1 MQRCREVLP
10 RCRGSK
16 KAAAQRARGLNLILL
31 VATPGQKQPFF
42 VVLVRLF
49 GLFRGLKKPLVC
61 GILGVLNPSSK
72 NHTDKGAIS
81 LHTEYTTE
89 GQGRQA
95 LTPVDLHDGAPAG
108 YWVKDE
114 QGRVYHTYTEDEL
127 PLTDRSPT
135 GKVRPWRERHKEGL
149 LLSEIYATMGETGTG
164 DAARWLSKAQ
174 RLESCAQLMEYT
186 RAETGQLTLHKASFC
201 RVRLC
206 PMCQWRRSIKLG
218 AQVRQVV
225 EQANKEHIKET
236 GAPWRWLMV
245 TFTVRNVEG
254 PDLGKAIDTIHKGL
268 NNLAKCKRWR
278 GAVRGW
284 LRATEVTHNTDP
296 RSGSY
301 DTYHPHMHMLLCV
314 PAAYFSG
321 KGYIRQKEWAEL
333 WGHYIGADYTPI
345 VDVRPIKPEGGG
357 RLSDLPAGEQA
368 AAMGKACAEV
378 SKYAA
383 KPADYI
389 VPSDLSLSMSAVQ
402 VLDAML
408 DRRRMTSW
416 GGLLKDIAKQLQLD
430 DPETG
435 DLVHIDESA
444 SSDPVAEELASYV
457 SYRWA
462 VGARDYL
469 PAGRRSGKSPQ
480 VERAE
485 KAQLKAEVREYRRQ
499 QEAAAALQ
507 DMTTVEEYL
516 SLHSMTAGTLEMA
529 KYNLR
534 TMPRAQIERE
544 LQDAI
549 DIPQD
554 IAERWGTDEKK

>member
-1 MQRCREVLP
+1 M
-10 RCRGSK
+10 
-16 KAAAQRARGLNLILL
+16 
-31 VATPGQKQPFF
+31 
-42 VVLVRLF
+42 
-49 GLFRGLKKPLVC
+49 
-61 GILGVLNPSSK
+61 
-72 NHTDKGAIS
+72 
-81 LHTEYTTE
+81 HTEYITDE
-89 GQGRQA
+89 QGSQA

-108 YWVKDE
+108 YWVKDD
-114 QGRVYHTYTEDEL
+114 QGRVYHTYTKDEL
-127 PLTDRSPT
+127 PLNDRSPS
-135 GKVRPWRERHKEGL
+135 GKVRPWRERHKAGL
-149 LLSEIYATMGETGTG
+149 LLGEIYATMAETVSDPDTPTTDTVALRDVPTYKLDSTG
-164 DAARWLSKAQ
+164 APVLDADGNAVVDGVATFNLPKLRDKSNPAVWLEKAR
-174 RLESCAQLMEYT
+174 RLENCAQFMEYT
-186 RAETGQLTLHKASFC
+186 RADDGQLTLHKASFC

-206 PMCQWRRSIKLG
+206 PMCQWRRSLKLG

-225 EQANKEHIKET
+225 EQANAAHIMET
-236 GAPWRWLMV
+236 GAAWRWLMV

-254 PDLGKAIDTIHKGL
+254 PELSAAIDRIHKGL
-268 NNLAKCKRWR
+268 NNMVKCKRWKA
-278 GAVRGW
+278 AVRGW

-296 RSGSY
+296 HSGSY

-314 PAAYFSG
+314 PASYFSG

-333 WGHYIGADYTPI
+333 WGHYVGADYTPI

-416 GGLLKDIAKQLQLD
+416 GGMLKDIAKRLQLD
-430 DPETG
+430 DPENG
-435 DLVHIDESA
+435 DLVHIDETA
-444 SSDPVAEELASYV
+444 STDPVAEELASYV

-469 PAGRRSGKSPQ
+469 PAGRRRGKSPQ
-480 VERAE
+480 VEKAE
-485 KAQLKAEVREYRRQ
+485 KAQSKAEVREYRRQ
-499 QEAAAALQ
+499 QEVEDTRQ
-507 DMTTVEEYL
+507 DMTTIEGYL
-516 SLHSMTAGTLEMA
+516 SMNSMTPGTLEAA
-529 KYNLR
+529 KYNIR
-534 TMPRAQIERE
+534 TLPRAQIERE
-544 LQDAI
+544 LQAAL

-554 IAERWGTDEKK
+554 IAERWGMDEKDG

>member
-1 MQRCREVLP
+1 M
-10 RCRGSK
+10 
-16 KAAAQRARGLNLILL
+16 
-31 VATPGQKQPFF
+31 
-42 VVLVRLF
+42 
-49 GLFRGLKKPLVC
+49 
-61 GILGVLNPSSK
+61 
-72 NHTDKGAIS
+72 
-81 LHTEYTTE
+81 HTEYTTDRRS
-89 GQGRQA
+89 GQA

-108 YWVKDE
+108 YWVRDE
-114 QGRVYHTYTEDEL
+114 TGRVFHTYTEAEL

-135 GKVRPWRERHKEGL
+135 GKVRPWRERHKAGL
-149 LLSEIYATMGETGTG
+149 LLGEIYATMAETVSDPDTPTTDTVALQDVPTYKLDSTG
-164 DAARWLSKAQ
+164 APVLDADGNAVVDGVATFNLPKLRDKSNPAVWLEKAR
-174 RLESCAQLMEYT
+174 RLESCAQFMEYT
-186 RAETGQLTLHKASFC
+186 RADDGQLTLHKASFC

-206 PMCQWRRSIKLG
+206 PMCQWRRSLKLG

-225 EQANKEHIKET
+225 EQANAAHIMET

-254 PDLGKAIDTIHKGL
+254 VDLSAAIDRIHKGL
-268 NNLAKCKRWR
+268 NNMAKCKRWR

-296 RSGSY
+296 HSGSY

-416 GGLLKDIAKQLQLD
+416 GGLLKDIAKRLQLD
-430 DPETG
+430 DPESG
-435 DLVHIDESA
+435 DLVHIDETASA
-444 SSDPVAEELASYV
+444 DPVAEELASYV

-469 PAGRRSGKSPQ
+469 PAGRRTGKSPQ

-485 KAQLKAEVREYRRQ
+485 KAQSKAEVREYRRQ
-499 QEAAAALQ
+499 QEAEDTRQ
-507 DMTTVEEYL
+507 DMTTIESYL
-516 SLHSMTAGTLEMA
+516 SMNSMTKGTLEAA

-534 TMPRAQIERE
+534 TLPRAQIERE
-544 LQDAI
+544 LQDAL

-554 IAERWGTDEKK
+554 IAERWGMDEKD

>member
-1 MQRCREVLP
+1 MR
-10 RCRGSK
+10 
-16 KAAAQRARGLNLILL
+16 
-31 VATPGQKQPFF
+31 
-42 VVLVRLF
+42 
-49 GLFRGLKKPLVC
+49 
-61 GILGVLNPSSK
+61 
-72 NHTDKGAIS
+72 
-81 LHTEYTTE
+81 TEYTTAE
-89 GQGRQA
+89 QGRQA
-95 LTPVDLHDGAPAG
+95 LTPVDLHDGAPSG
-108 YWVKDE
+108 YWVKDA

-135 GKVRPWRERHKEGL
+135 GKVRPWRERHKAGL
-149 LLSEIYATMGETGTG
+149 LLGEIYATMAELADGSPTTDTMTMPDVTTYKLDSTGAPVLDSDG
-164 DAARWLSKAQ
+164 KPVPDGPAVFHLPPLKSKSKPAVWLEKAR

-186 RAETGQLTLHKASFC
+186 RAESGQLTLHKASFC

-206 PMCQWRRSIKLG
+206 PMCQWRRSLKLG

-225 EQANKEHIKET
+225 EQANAEHIKET

-245 TFTVRNVEG
+245 TFTVRNVQG
-254 PDLGKAIDTIHKGL
+254 PDLSAAIDTIHKGL
-268 NNLAKCKRWR
+268 NNMAKCKRWKA
-278 GAVRGW
+278 AVRGW
-284 LRATEVTHNTDP
+284 LRATEVTHNTDT
-296 RSGSY
+296 RSASY

-389 VPSDLSLSMSAVQ
+389 VPSDLALSMSAVQ

-430 DPETG
+430 DPESG
-435 DLVHIDESA
+435 DLVHIDETASA
-444 SSDPVAEELASYV
+444 DPVAEELASYV
-457 SYRWA
+457 TYRWA

-469 PAGRRSGKSPQ
+469 PAGKRRGKSPQ

-485 KAQLKAEVREYRRQ
+485 KAQTKAEVREYRRQ
-499 QEAAAALQ
+499 QEAADALQ
-507 DMTTVEEYL
+507 DLTTIEDYL
-516 SLHSMTAGTLEMA
+516 SLHSMTAGTLEIA

-534 TMPRAQIERE
+534 TLPRAQIERE
-544 LQDAI
+544 LQDAL

-554 IAERWGTDEKK
+554 IAERWSTDEKT

>member
-1 MQRCREVLP
+1 MH
-10 RCRGSK
+10 
-16 KAAAQRARGLNLILL
+16 N
-31 VATPGQKQPFF
+31 
-42 VVLVRLF
+42 
-49 GLFRGLKKPLVC
+49 
-61 GILGVLNPSSK
+61 
-72 NHTDKGAIS
+72 
-81 LHTEYTTE
+81 EYTTPE
-89 GQGRQA
+89 QGRQA
-95 LTPVDLHDGAPAG
+95 LTPVDLHDGAPQG

-127 PLTDRSPT
+127 PLIDRSPT
-135 GKVRPWRERHKEGL
+135 GKVRPWRERHKAGL
-149 LLSEIYATMGETGTG
+149 LLGEIYATMGESGTA

-186 RAETGQLTLHKASFC
+186 RADNGQLTLHKASFC

-206 PMCQWRRSIKLG
+206 PMCQWRRSLKLG

-225 EQANKEHIKET
+225 EQANAAHLKKT

-245 TFTVRNVEG
+245 TFTVRNVQG
-254 PDLGKAIDTIHKGL
+254 PDLGAAIDTIHNGL
-268 NNLAKCKRWR
+268 NNLCKCKRWKA
-278 GAVRGW
+278 AVRGW
-284 LRATEVTHNTDP
+284 LRATEVTHNTDQH
-296 RSGSY
+296 SASY

-314 PAAYFSG
+314 PASYFSG
-321 KGYIRQKEWAEL
+321 KGYIRQKDWAEL

-357 RLSDLPAGEQA
+357 RLADLPAGDQA

-389 VPSDLSLSMSAVQ
+389 VPSDLELSMSAVQ

-416 GGLLKDIAKQLQLD
+416 GGLLKDIAKQMQLD
-430 DPETG
+430 DPENG
-435 DLVHIDESA
+435 DLVHIDETASA
-444 SSDPVAEELASYV
+444 DPVAEELANYV
-457 SYRWA
+457 TYRWA

-469 PAGRRSGKSPQ
+469 PAGRRRGKSPQ

-485 KAQLKAEVREYRRQ
+485 KAQIKAEVRGYRRQ
-499 QEAAAALQ
+499 QEAEDALQ
-507 DMTTVEEYL
+507 DMTTIEGYL
-516 SLHSMTAGTLEMA
+516 SMNSMTKGTLEAA

-534 TMPRAQIERE
+534 TLPRAQIERE
-544 LQDAI
+544 LEDAL

-554 IAERWGTDEKK
+554 IAERWGMDEKN